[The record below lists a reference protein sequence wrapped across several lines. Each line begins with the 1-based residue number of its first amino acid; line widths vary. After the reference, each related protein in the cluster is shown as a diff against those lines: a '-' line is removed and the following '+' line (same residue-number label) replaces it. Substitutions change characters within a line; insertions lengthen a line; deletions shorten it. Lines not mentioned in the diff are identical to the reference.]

1 MIKKKRLFNLRKRFI
16 KWDMRML
23 LNLSLPFSLSFFS
36 LSLLAIR
43 TAVCLCP
50 LMTSLVILNIKDVL
64 YMNDLIPSS
73 THLIYSIVRLPL

>member
-36 LSLLAIR
+36 LPLLAIR
-43 TAVCLCP
+43 TAVCP

-73 THLIYSIVRLPL
+73 THLIYSIVGLPL